1 MFVQADTELTASLV
15 AAAATAAMA
24 EVYDDIVDLFG
35 RHGRAAVV
43 VHLRQRAQMLGR
55 AASARDQ
62 LKSCAMDAAA
72 DDVAWGRS
80 PFGQWTAF
88 LAQENWPDEAL
99 RSQVRPPPGY
109 DTTQTRTAAEAWA
122 RETEAR
128 LIRRTSDVCDAARS
142 LPERLAEEVRLQD
155 ALWDDPR
162 LPASP
167 ATRAL
172 IRAGGEALQRR
183 LSDLGPVGAASVAVR
198 TPDGTPSWLG
208 RMMQGLGVRRPAAA
222 ARGGERR

>member
-15 AAAATAAMA
+15 GAAAAAAMA

-35 RHGRAAVV
+35 RHGRAEVV
-43 VHLRQRAQMLGR
+43 VHLRQRAQMLSR

-62 LKSCAMDAAA
+62 LQSCAMDAAA
-72 DDVAWGRS
+72 DDVERGRS
-80 PFGQWTAF
+80 PFGQWTDF

-99 RSQVRPPPGY
+99 RAQVRPPPERVPP
-109 DTTQTRTAAEAWA
+109 QTRLDAEAWA

-128 LIRRTSDVCDAARS
+128 LIRQTSDACDAARS
-142 LPERLAEEVRLQD
+142 LPARLAEEVRLQA

-172 IRAGGEALQRR
+172 MQAGGEALQRR
-183 LSDLGPVGAASVAVR
+183 LSELGRVGGRVAAA
-198 TPDGTPSWLG
+198 PPAAPEPSWLG
-208 RMMQGLGVRRPAAA
+208 RLWRSNGRELRR
-222 ARGGERR
+222 ARPE